1 MFGCVAAWQV
11 TVLQLTEVGDYEAQ
25 NLNINECLIE
35 EIQFILAL
43 HLWLGAVM
51 CRFSSQI
58 LIKME
63 TYQNYNGYGITYSSM
78 TGTTK
83 VDKYGFTIQVFS
95 RMGEQKG
102 LELAKS
108 YIDKICCGVVS

>member
-1 MFGCVAAWQV
+1 
-11 TVLQLTEVGDYEAQ
+11 
-25 NLNINECLIE
+25 
-35 EIQFILAL
+35 
-43 HLWLGAVM
+43 LWLCVVALSKNLKLTTTLDRAITQNPCYVP
-51 CRFSSQI
+51 FLFTN

-102 LELAKS
+102 VELAKS
-108 YIDKICCGVVS
+108 YIDEISCGVVS

>member
-1 MFGCVAAWQV
+1 
-11 TVLQLTEVGDYEAQ
+11 
-25 NLNINECLIE
+25 
-35 EIQFILAL
+35 
-43 HLWLGAVM
+43 M

-58 LIKME
+58 FIKME